1 MFCKSLRYGFGNFF
15 VFLEI
20 GTDINNFKKR
30 SDEMPDFYEI
40 MCISRDASQEEIK
53 KAYRKL
59 AKKYHPDAN
68 PDDKNAE
75 EKFKEINEAYATL
88 SDEERKKAY
97 DLRFDTGKSENRKTE
112 THGKNGQKGNEPRQG
127 YAPFNFED
135 VEKSFE
141 QFFGFNPKTKEKVM
155 KTKGEKKNP
164 LDTSQAFENYFRPK
178 KE

>member
-1 MFCKSLRYGFGNFF
+1 
-15 VFLEI
+15 
-20 GTDINNFKKR
+20 
-30 SDEMPDFYEI
+30 MPDYYEI
-40 MCISRDASQEEIK
+40 MSISRDSSQEEIK
-53 KAYRKL
+53 KAYRRL

-68 PDDKNAE
+68 PGNKNAE

-88 SDEERKKAY
+88 GDEDRKKAY
-97 DLRFDTGKSENRKTE
+97 DLKLDTGKGEQQKTE
-112 THGKNGQKGNEPRQG
+112 TQGKTAKNPTESRQG

-164 LDTSQAFENYFRPK
+164 LDTSQAFDNYFRPK
-178 KE
+178 KK